1 MPIGS
6 SLFGSSS
13 HDRKKREVSVENFDT
28 DGTSPSHNGLVV
40 LTTPLISSH
49 PYFVPFTNDE
59 FGESLN
65 QAVTFSGTPDEIH
78 DGIDETLWTAS
89 AITGTKYT
97 FNDSAHAWQGRSDIL
112 TFGNLSG
119 ATVTMNTS
127 TVVEGVDWTAATS
140 NAATATSLASALNG
154 LADVTASASG
164 AVVTLVSTSIDITT
178 FSTNAAG
185 GDQTCT
191 AQSVKVDNS
200 AVDDV
205 AQFSKGSDVT
215 MADYSAVTFH
225 IYVDKDW
232 AAGDSI
238 SLFGWDSDLNVQ
250 VGDAVLLEDYFTF
263 SNFDVWQSVVILL
276 TDFDIA
282 SVTTVDSFRLK
293 TISKQGKS
301 PKFYMDKIQL
311 EAAGGADPATFE
323 VFIDNSAK
331 FHIAEVDIIIADA
344 LDSTEAAGMP
354 VLSYDAILGVS
365 ELANGLVFKWDRD
378 GETFL
383 QGTMKNLGDMLAI
396 GGGVLDTAWSDGTS
410 TFLKIRWVFY
420 TPLVLRGQHG
430 DHLTIQL
437 NDDMSGLTKFTASAV
452 GYLERQH

>member
-1 MPIGS
+1 
-6 SLFGSSS
+6 
-13 HDRKKREVSVENFDT
+13 
-28 DGTSPSHNGLVV
+28 
-40 LTTPLISSH
+40 
-49 PYFVPFTNDE
+49 
-59 FGESLN
+59 
-65 QAVTFSGTPDEIH
+65 
-78 DGIDETLWTAS
+78 
-89 AITGTKYT
+89 
-97 FNDSAHAWQGRSDIL
+97 
-112 TFGNLSG
+112 
-119 ATVTMNTS
+119 
-127 TVVEGVDWTAATS
+127 
-140 NAATATSLASALNG
+140 
-154 LADVTASASG
+154 
-164 AVVTLVSTSIDITT
+164 
-178 FSTNAAG
+178 
-185 GDQTCT
+185 
-191 AQSVKVDNS
+191 
-200 AVDDV
+200 
-205 AQFSKGSDVT
+205 
-215 MADYSAVTFH
+215 
-225 IYVDKDW
+225 
-232 AAGDSI
+232 
-238 SLFGWDSDLNVQ
+238 
-250 VGDAVLLEDYFTF
+250 
-263 SNFDVWQSVVILL
+263 
-276 TDFDIA
+276 
-282 SVTTVDSFRLK
+282 
-293 TISKQGKS
+293 
-301 PKFYMDKIQL
+301 MDKIQL